1 LRVIESMDNEEWNVE
16 FIDKGGAQ
24 TLMRKLDHNLRLV
37 SDIEIDYLN
46 TLTKLMVRY
55 YSNQPTDQ
63 P

>member
-1 LRVIESMDNEEWNVE
+1 MDNEEWNVE